1 MLIKYVFI
9 IAVLLYS
16 IILHELAHAKASD
29 MLGDPT
35 PRYSGRLTLNPIPH
49 LDPIGTLLP
58 LFLFISGAPIV
69 FGWAKP
75 VPINPYNY
83 QDYRKGVL
91 IVSSAGIVTNLFV
104 AWLLATLLKILPFF
118 SFSYDMMRFVAEI
131 ISFGVLIN
139 IVLAVFN
146 LIPIP
151 PLDGSK
157 ILYSLLPYEHSGIM
171 YQLERYGFLILI
183 FILIF
188 PPTQL
193 LLFTIINFIY
203 KFLTMGI
210 F

>member
-1 MLIKYVFI
+1 MVYIFI
-9 IAVLLYS
+9 IIVLLYS

-29 MLGDPT
+29 ILGDPT
-35 PRYSGRLTLNPIPH
+35 PRYAGRLTLNPISH
-49 LDPIGTLLP
+49 LDPVGTLLP
-58 LFLFISGAPIV
+58 LFLLISGAPII

-83 QDYRKGVL
+83 RDMKKGTL

-104 AWLLATLLKILPFF
+104 AWLLATILKFLPF
-118 SFSYDMMRFVAEI
+118 SYNEALQILRTVID
-131 ISFGVLIN
+131 FGVRIN

-157 ILYSLLPYEHSGIM
+157 ILFSILPYEHSHIM

-188 PPTQL
+188 PPTQM
-193 LLFTIINFIY
+193 LLFSIINLIY
-203 KFLTMGI
+203 RFLTMSI

>member
-1 MLIKYVFI
+1 MVILFYII
-9 IAVLLYS
+9 IAGVLLYS

-83 QDYRKGVL
+83 RDVKKGTL
-91 IVSSAGIVTNLFV
+91 IVSSAGIIANIFI
-104 AWLLATLLKILPFF
+104 AWLLATVLKIFPFPHNEGTQILRAVL
-118 SFSYDMMRFVAEI
+118 D
-131 ISFGVLIN
+131 FGVRIN

-157 ILYSLLPYEHSGIM
+157 ILSSVLPYEHSAIM
-171 YQLERYGFLILI
+171 FQLERYGFFILI

-188 PPTQL
+188 PPTQM
-193 LLFTIINFIY
+193 LLFSVINLVYRFM
-203 KFLTMGI
+203 TMSI

>member
-1 MLIKYVFI
+1 MQILFYLIV

-35 PRYSGRLTLNPIPH
+35 PRYSGRLTFNPIPH

-58 LFLFISGAPIV
+58 LFLFLSGAPII

-75 VPINPYNY
+75 VPINPNNY
-83 QDYRKGVL
+83 SDHRKGTL
-91 IVSSAGIVTNLFV
+91 IVSSAGIVTNLFI
-104 AWLLATLLKILPFF
+104 AWLLASILKFLPF
-118 SFSYDMMRFVAEI
+118 SMNDWAQVLHAVLD
-131 ISFGVLIN
+131 FGVRIN

-146 LIPIP
+146 MIPIP

-157 ILYSLLPYEHSGIM
+157 ILFSFLSYEHSNIM
-171 YQLERYGFLILI
+171 YQLERYGFFILI
-183 FILIF
+183 FILLF
-188 PPTQL
+188 PPTQN
-193 LLFTIINFIY
+193 LLFAVINAVYRLF
-203 KFLTMGI
+203 TMSI

>member
-1 MLIKYVFI
+1 MIIIFYIFV

-58 LFLFISGAPIV
+58 LFLFVSGAPIV

-75 VPINPYNY
+75 VPINPNNY
-83 QDYRKGVL
+83 RDVKKGTL
-91 IVSSAGIVTNLFV
+91 IVSSAGIITNLFI
-104 AWLLATLLKILPFF
+104 AWLLAMVLRFLPASFNEGLQILRAVI
-118 SFSYDMMRFVAEI
+118 D
-131 ISFGVLIN
+131 FGIRIN
-139 IVLAVFN
+139 IILAVFN

-157 ILYSLLPYEHSGIM
+157 ILASVLPYEHSGIM
-171 YQLERYGFLILI
+171 FQLERYGFFILI

-188 PPTQL
+188 PPTQM
-193 LLFTIINFIY
+193 LLFSVINLIY
-203 KFLTMGI
+203 RFMTMSI